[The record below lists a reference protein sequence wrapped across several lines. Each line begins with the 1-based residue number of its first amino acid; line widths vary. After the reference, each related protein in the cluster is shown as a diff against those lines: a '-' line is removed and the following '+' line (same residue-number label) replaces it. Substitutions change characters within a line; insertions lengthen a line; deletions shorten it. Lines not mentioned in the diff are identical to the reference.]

1 MDRRLCELI
10 KYVMVLHIH
19 SSLKIDSKKLSR
31 ERERERGREGKGD
44 VYLTSV
50 KS

>member
-19 SSLKIDSKKLSR
+19 SSLKIDSKKLSQ
-31 ERERERGREGKGD
+31 EREGEIERGEGD

>member
-31 ERERERGREGKGD
+31 EREREREGGRGREM
-44 VYLTSV
+44 YI
-50 KS
+50 